1 MPGLGVTNRLLNV
14 PIRWMGA
21 GLGVVALGVAG
32 MFHGLQP
39 STKPGLPEVKPGVV
53 STGGPWNVTVNT
65 AKVASDLSP
74 LRPSKDGNRWFIV
87 IATIEI
93 TADESRN
100 DVRDAIKVKGV
111 AGLLHPA
118 DPDYVLL
125 ARDATNVS
133 YLSPGMPE
141 RIGFVWEQSGTA
153 PLPTKVDVGIIG
165 MTYREDTLTRTATAK
180 GEMIWTDDEVR
191 AHVVVPV
198 VDARK

>member
-1 MPGLGVTNRLLNV
+1 MPGNGVTNRLLNV

-21 GLGVVALGVAG
+21 GLGAVALGVAG
-32 MFHGLQP
+32 LFHGLQP
-39 STKPGLPEVKPGVV
+39 TTKPALPELKPGVM

-74 LRPSKDGNRWFIV
+74 LKPTKDGDRWFIV
-87 IATIEI
+87 IATVEI

-100 DVRDAIKVKGV
+100 DPRDAIKVKGV
-111 AGLLHPA
+111 AGLRQA
-118 DPDYVLL
+118 EPDYVLL

-133 YLSPGMPE
+133 YLNPGMPE
-141 RIGFVWEQSGTA
+141 RIGFVWEQDGKV
-153 PLPTKVDVGIIG
+153 PLPTTVDVGIIG
-165 MTYREDTLTRTATAK
+165 MTYREDSLTHTATAK

-198 VDARK
+198 VDARQ

>member
-1 MPGLGVTNRLLNV
+1 MPGLGGVSNRLLNV

-39 STKPGLPEVKPGVV
+39 STKPDLPEVKPGVV
-53 STGGPWNVTVNT
+53 NKGGPWNVTVNT

-74 LRPSKDGNRWFIV
+74 LKPTKDGDRWFIV

-100 DVRDAIKVKGV
+100 DVGDAIQVKGV
-111 AGLLHPA
+111 TGLDHVK
-118 DPDYVLL
+118 PDYVLL

-133 YLSPGMPE
+133 WLGPGLPE
-141 RIGFVWEQSGTA
+141 RIGFVWEQAGSA
-153 PLPTKVDVGIIG
+153 ALPKTVDVGIIG
-165 MTYREDTLTRTATAK
+165 MTYREDSLSKTATAK
-180 GEMIWTDDEVR
+180 GDMIWTDDAVR

-198 VDARK
+198 VDARQ